1 MIEHSAGLSA
11 IFMLGQIPG
20 LILMPISFV
29 LLPLAA
35 AQHASGHELGRL
47 LRRTI
52 LAGALITGTCC
63 IGLALVAKPLLGLW
77 RPEFAPYGQYVWIY
91 ALMTSLQGMTG
102 VLAMIEMSRHEY
114 RFLWLY
120 SLPILLTCTALYI
133 AQDHTTLTVTL
144 PTVLWSL
151 VTAHLVTFITIITQL
166 TLRHTTIERV
176 ET

>member
-1 MIEHSAGLSA
+1 M
-11 IFMLGQIPG
+11 
-20 LILMPISFV
+20 
-29 LLPLAA
+29 
-35 AQHASGHELGRL
+35 
-47 LRRTI
+47 
-52 LAGALITGTCC
+52 
-63 IGLALVAKPLLGLW
+63 AKPLLGLW

-120 SLPILLTCTALYI
+120 SLPILLTCTTLYI
-133 AQDHTTLTVTL
+133 AQDHTTLSVTL

-166 TLRHTTIERV
+166 TLRHSTIEHV